1 MKPSDWD
8 SPEIRA
14 IGRRWAVESYDIA
27 SELRDFGA
35 DAADLLTP
43 HRTRRAPRE
52 ICLPTMLVDVP
63 MAILLTLPRQKG
75 APDQP
80 LGENVTA
87 LKKRLA

>member
-14 IGRRWAVESYDIA
+14 IGRRWAVVSYDIA
-27 SELRDFGA
+27 SELSDFA
-35 DAADLLTP
+35 LTP
-43 HRTRRAPRE
+43 LISSTPDRTRRPRE
-52 ICLPTMLVDVP
+52 ICLPTMLVDVL

-87 LKKRLA
+87 LRKRLA